1 MQCAIGVNLKGVA
14 INQYHFAVATYH
26 KTVLV
31 YVTHDVPVLVNRSK
45 DEAILRAT

>member
-14 INQYHFAVATYH
+14 INQHHFAVTAYH
-26 KTVLV
+26 KAVLV
-31 YVTHDVPVLVNRSK
+31 YVTHDMPVLVNRSK